1 MNIFC
6 CLEHTEVAMDKI
18 IDDLNEAPFLIDL
31 NSVEKL
37 ELCGRTCEFCGKN
50 AAYLVKSDG

>member
-1 MNIFC
+1 MDILC

-31 NSVEKL
+31 KSVENK
-37 ELCGRTCEFCGKN
+37 ETCGKNCEFCGKT
-50 AAYLVKSDG
+50 ATYLVKTED